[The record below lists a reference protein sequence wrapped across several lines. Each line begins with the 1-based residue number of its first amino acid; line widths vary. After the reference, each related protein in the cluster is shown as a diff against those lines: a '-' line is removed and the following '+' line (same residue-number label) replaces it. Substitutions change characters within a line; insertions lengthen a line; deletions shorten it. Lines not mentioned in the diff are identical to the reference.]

1 MFINLWRIIKYGF
14 QSFLRNRWLSIS
26 TISIMILTL
35 VVFEGLILFNVFST
49 NATEAVQDKVDITV
63 YFKSNVAEDNILNI
77 QQVLENFDE
86 VDYVNYTSR
95 EGALEEFRASH
106 EGDET
111 ITRTLEEVDDNP
123 LLASLNIKANELD
136 QYDTIASYLN
146 SESLS
151 DVVENVT
158 YAENRLVIE
167 RLQNLITGMNAGVLG
182 LTLFLAFLAVV
193 VTLNT
198 ISLAIFS
205 NKEQI
210 NIMRMVGASNKFI
223 RGPYIVEGIMYGLI
237 AAAASYLLF
246 IPIVNFASPY
256 LASFVPG
263 FSLAEYFQNNT
274 FNLILYQVILG
285 VGLGVISSTIAVR
298 RYLKA

>member
-35 VVFEGLILFNVFST
+35 IVFQGLILFNVFSSE
-49 NATEAVQDKVDITV
+49 ATDAVKDKVDITV

-77 QQVLENFDE
+77 KQVLENFDE
-86 VDYVNYTSR
+86 VNAVTYISR
-95 EGALEEFRASH
+95 DEALEEFRQTH
-106 EGDET
+106 QDDET
-111 ITRTLEEVDDNP
+111 ISRTLEEVDENP
-123 LLASLNIKANELD
+123 LLASLSIKADQLD

-146 SESLS
+146 SESLE
-151 DVVENVT
+151 DVVDKVT
-158 YAENRLVIE
+158 YAQNKLVIE
-167 RLQNLITGMNAGVLG
+167 RLQSLITGMNAGVLA

-237 AAAASYLLF
+237 SAGVSFLIF
-246 IPIVNFASPY
+246 MPIVDFVSPY

-263 FSLAEYFQNNT
+263 FSLAEYFYGNT
-274 FNLILYQVILG
+274 FNLVLYQIILG

>member
-35 VVFEGLILFNVFST
+35 IVFQGLILFNVFSS
-49 NATEAVQDKVDITV
+49 NATEAVKDKVDITV

-86 VDYVNYTSR
+86 VEDVTYTSR
-95 EGALEEFRASH
+95 DEALEEFRATH
-106 EGDET
+106 EDDET
-111 ITRTLEEVDDNP
+111 ITQTLDEVDDNP
-123 LLASLNIKANELD
+123 LLASLSIKAGELD

-146 SESLS
+146 SESLE
-151 DVVENVT
+151 DVVESVT
-158 YAENRLVIE
+158 YAENRLVIN
-167 RLQNLITGMNAGVLG
+167 RLQNLITGMNAGVLS

-223 RGPYIVEGIMYGLI
+223 RGPYIVEGIMYGII
-237 AAAASYLLF
+237 AAGISF
-246 IPIVNFASPY
+246 IIFMPIVDFVSPY
-256 LASFVPG
+256 LGSFVPG
-263 FSLAEYFQNNT
+263 FNLAEYFYGNT
-274 FNLILYQVILG
+274 FTLVLYQVILG